1 MRKRNKFN
9 LSYYHSLTCDAGKLI
24 PISLIDVLPG
34 DSFKM
39 SSTIL
44 LRMSP
49 MFNPIMHP
57 IRVRVH
63 HFFIPFRLLWEDWED
78 FITGIDTP
86 AFPQIELPLGTAND
100 VGTLRDYLG
109 LPIDNKLPINVS
121 ALPFR
126 AYNLIYNEYYR
137 DQDLVDELPFTTG
150 GNKEIINSNTGET
163 ESLNSY
169 SLKNVSW
176 EKDYFTT
183 SRPWAQKGP
192 QVTIPVQA
200 ADKIIPAI
208 PTGQTM
214 WSANQTNGAVNIWN
228 GGTRLAAPN
237 DNTINYAG
245 GIGFNAKGLDI
256 ANIDIHDLRLALGLQ
271 RYQEARANYGSRYIE
286 YLRYAFGVK
295 CSDYRLQRPEYLGG
309 GSSLM
314 QISEVL
320 GTGENNLGS
329 MGGHGIGMSRTNS
342 FIRFFEEFGYI
353 MSFMSILPKTIYAQG
368 VPRHFLKRTKED
380 FFQKELQNIGMQEVF
395 NSELAVISNP
405 NSSEI
410 FGYQSRYDEYRYS
423 QSKVLGEFRTTL
435 KDWHLARLFDNQP
448 VLNGDFINS
457 NPSKR
462 IFASQSTHGFICM
475 INNKVRARRVL
486 DLFAKPATF

>member
-9 LSYYHSLTCDAGKLI
+9 LSHYHNLTCDAGFLV
-24 PISLIDVLPG
+24 PISLVDVLPG

-49 MFNPIMHP
+49 MVNPIMHP

-63 HFFIPFRLLWEDWED
+63 HFFVPFRLLWDEWED
-78 FITGIDTP
+78 FITGISSPT
-86 AFPQIELPLGTAND
+86 FPQIELPIGTNSD

-109 LPIDNKLPINVS
+109 LPIDNKIAINVS

-126 AYNLIYNEYYR
+126 AYNLIYNEFYR
-137 DQDLVDELPFTTG
+137 DQDLVDELPFTTDG
-150 GNKEIINSNTGET
+150 SKAVINPTTGEV
-163 ESLNSY
+163 ESIRDYTLQR
-169 SLKNVSW
+169 VSW

-192 QVTIPVQA
+192 QVSIPVSG
-200 ADKIIPAI
+200 ADKNIPLNA
-208 PTGQTM
+208 PTTPLF
-214 WSANQTNGAVNIWN
+214 T
-228 GGTRLAAPN
+228 
-237 DNTINYAG
+237 AG
-245 GIGFNAKGLDI
+245 GASGPVSLIDQGQLSAGNRSYLSYISGLSVNAKNLDI
-256 ANIDIHDLRLALGLQ
+256 ANINVHDLRLALGLQ

-286 YLRYAFGVK
+286 YLRYAFGVR

-320 GTGENNLGS
+320 GTGENNLGN
-329 MGGHGIGMSRTNS
+329 MAGHGIGMSKTNS
-342 FIRFFEEFGYI
+342 FVRFFEEFGYI
-353 MSFMSILPKTIYAQG
+353 MSFMSILPKTIYSQG
-368 VPRHFLKRTKED
+368 VPRHWVKTTKED
-380 FFQKELQNIGMQEVF
+380 FFQKELQNIGMQEVY

-405 NSSEI
+405 NNSNI

-423 QSKVLGEFRTTL
+423 QSKVLGEFRTTF
-435 KDWHLARLFDNQP
+435 KDWHLARIFDNQP
-448 VLNGDFINS
+448 VLNQDFINS

-462 IFASQSTHGFICM
+462 IFASQQNHGFICM
-475 INNKVRARRVL
+475 VNNNVRARRVL
-486 DLFAKPATF
+486 DLFSRPATF

>member
-9 LSYYHSLTCDAGKLI
+9 LSHYHSLTCDSGRLI
-24 PISLIDVLPG
+24 PISLVDVLPG

-49 MFNPIMHP
+49 MVNPVMHP

-63 HFFIPFRLLWEDWED
+63 HFFVPFRLIWDSWED
-78 FITGIDTP
+78 FITGAGND
-86 AFPQIELPLGTAND
+86 AFPRLTLPVGKPSD

-109 LPIDNKLPINVS
+109 LPIDNKVEVEVS
-121 ALPFR
+121 SLPFR
-126 AYNLIYNEYYR
+126 AYNLIYNEFYR
-137 DQDLVDELPFTTG
+137 DQDLIDELVVPTG
-150 GNKEIINSNTGET
+150 SYKEPIDSKTGEV
-163 ESLNSY
+163 ESLTNY
-169 SLKNVSW
+169 SLQNISW

-192 QVTIPVQA
+192 AVSIPVQG
-200 ADKIIPAI
+200 ADKNIPLNQ
-208 PTGQTM
+208 PTKP
-214 WSANQTNGAVNIWN
+214 
-228 GGTRLAAPN
+228 LF
-237 DNTINYAG
+237 YAG
-245 GIGFNAKGLDI
+245 GASGNVSLGGPGYLQTGNGSDLSYTGGLSVNAKGFDI
-256 ANIDIHDLRLALGLQ
+256 ANVNIHDLRLALGLQ
-271 RYQEARANYGSRYIE
+271 RYAEARANFGSRYIE

-320 GTGENNLGS
+320 GTGDGNLGS
-329 MGGHGIGMSRTNS
+329 LGGHGIGMSKTNS

-353 MSFMSILPKTIYAQG
+353 MSFMSVLPKTIYSQG
-368 VPRHFLKRTKED
+368 IDRHWLKTTKED

-395 NSELAVISNP
+395 NKELSVIENP
-405 NSSEI
+405 NNV
-410 FGYQSRYDEYRYS
+410 FGYQNRYDEYRYS
-423 QSKVLGEFRTTL
+423 RSKVLGEFRTTL
-435 KDWHLARLFDNQP
+435 KDWHLARIFENQP

-462 IFASQSTHGFICM
+462 IFVSQNSHSYICM
-475 INNKVRARRVL
+475 INNNVRARRVI
-486 DLFAKPATF
+486 DLFSNPKTF